1 MKVIKGGKDKG
12 KTGNKNVQPL
22 HDWEAIENDLL
33 TTTKSIRAISR
44 KHNLSDTSIHRY
56 IKKNGIERDLTQK
69 VKAAVRNKL
78 VRGAVAK
85 QSRVAP
91 SCNPKCNP
99 PKATEKEIIEAAAD
113 ENISFIHTWDKIFLK
128 TVATATRLKKEI
140 FKRVKVKLPATPEIN
155 GKPARRARTITV
167 DKLKPSERAT
177 IFNAIVKAE
186 TGVFESMRKN
196 LGIGEGEND
205 PLRDSELSNMDD
217 AELRREIEALEA
229 SAKKRRA

>member
-1 MKVIKGGKDKG
+1 MKIIKGGKDKG
-12 KTGNKNVQPL
+12 KPETETVQPL

-44 KHNLSDTSIHRY
+44 KYSISDTSIHRY

-78 VRGAVAK
+78 VRGAVAHK
-85 QSRVAP
+85 NRVAP
-91 SCNPKCNP
+91 TLQPQLQP
-99 PKATEKEIIEAAAD
+99 PKLTEKEIVEAAAD
-113 ENISFIHTWDKIFLK
+113 ENISFINTWDKIFKK

-140 FKRVKVKLPATPEIN
+140 FKTVKVHLPAKPEMN
-155 GKPARRARTITV
+155 GKPARRAHTITV

-186 TGVFESMRKN
+186 TGVFDSMRKN

-205 PLRDSELSNMDD
+205 PLRDNELSNMDD
-217 AELRREIEALEA
+217 AEIRREIEALEA